1 MSRRIGARKERV
13 PYLTDRAIEEHA
25 DLLLAEWAAREGG
38 IEIPVPLDDLVEMHL
53 GIRYAIED
61 LRDELSIPDVLGAIW
76 FSTGK
81 IVVDSSLDPHLN
93 PSMLGRFNFTLAHEI
108 GHWRLHRQHLR
119 DDPTEAM
126 LFEENAKPAFV
137 CRSSAK
143 PREEWQA
150 DTFAGCLLMPRASV
164 RDAWRNWHGSDDPVA
179 VPDLMPGKCCG
190 SLGDAENAAMEQF
203 CKPFAERFAASAQAM
218 RIRLQALGLL
228 VKEIEPELF

>member
-1 MSRRIGARKERV
+1 MSRRIGPRKERV

-25 DLLLAEWAAREGG
+25 DLLLAEWEAREGG
-38 IEIPVPLDDLVEMHL
+38 LEIPVPLDDLVEMQL
-53 GIRYAIED
+53 GIRYVIED

-164 RDAWRNWHGSDDPVA
+164 RDAWREWHGSDTPMA
-179 VPDLMPGKCCG
+179 IRELMGGRTCE
-190 SLGDAENAAMEQF
+190 SLGDAENAAMERF
-203 CKPFAERFAASAQAM
+203 CKPLAERFAASAQAM
-218 RIRLQALGLL
+218 RIRLQAVGLL